1 MPLVE
6 WTEELVV
13 GVPAIDN
20 AHHEFVDLLNALSTA
35 PEARFRDLFA
45 RLMKHSREHFAEEE
59 RMMERSAFPIMEV
72 HKAEHERVL
81 KELEEVQSQL
91 DEGEYE
97 AAREYVREQLSAWF
111 VLHRNTMDYVTAVHI
126 QRTLG

>member
-6 WTEELVV
+6 WTDELVV

-20 AHHEFVDLLNALSTA
+20 AHREFVDLLNALPDA
-35 PEARFRDLFA
+35 PPEEFRRLFA
-45 RLMKHSREHFAEEE
+45 RLAEHTREHFAEEE
-59 RMMERSAFPIMEV
+59 QLMERSAFPVTAV

-81 KELEEVQSQL
+81 AELEEVLEQL
-91 DEGEYE
+91 ERDDIEG
-97 AAREYVREQLSAWF
+97 AREYVREQLSAWF

>member
-13 GVPAIDN
+13 GVPAIDR
-20 AHHEFVDLLNALSTA
+20 AHHEFVELLNALPMA
-35 PEARFRDLFA
+35 PEAEFRKLFA
-45 RLMKHSREHFAEEE
+45 KLTEHSREHFAEEE
-59 RMMERSAFPIMEV
+59 RMMERSAFPVMGV

-81 KELEEVQSQL
+81 KELEEVQRQL
-91 DEGEYE
+91 EEGEFE
-97 AAREYVREQLSAWF
+97 AAREYVMEQLSAWF